1 MNRRLVALAV
11 LTAASIVLGGAITI
25 TYGQVV
31 SKTLGVG
38 AASTWESFLDNQYCP
53 EVDTAFGFAA
63 DTCDVDMLKTYTTGL
78 LVKWEDETSTWVLK
92 SRPEFTGPFTPTP

>member
-11 LTAASIVLGGAITI
+11 LIAASIVLGGAITV
-25 TYGQVV
+25 TYGKVV
-31 SKTLGVG
+31 SKTLGAG
-38 AASTWESFLDNQYCP
+38 AASTWESFLDTQYCP

-78 LVKWEDETSTWVLK
+78 TVRWNDTTSTWVLR